1 MQNLAE
7 NPIRH
12 SPMSIK
18 QLNASYVAD
27 EDRVVLRITTTDD
40 NEYRLLLTR
49 AMLRDMLAL
58 VRQLQLTQAVRQHAT
73 VLAGAI
79 AEFKQQVQL
88 TNAKFTEFEP
98 ASRLPLGDQ
107 PLMVRKAAINSHN
120 GQDVLE
126 LNLPGKLL
134 KLPLTDELGAQ
145 LGVVLQTIAGHAK
158 WDLPSGVSQ
167 SDTEETSSASDLL
180 SGKES
185 QKLLH

>member
-1 MQNLAE
+1 
-7 NPIRH
+7 
-12 SPMSIK
+12 MSIK
-18 QLNASYVAD
+18 QLNASHVAE

-49 AMLRDMLAL
+49 AMLRDMLGL
-58 VRQLQLTQAVRQHAT
+58 VRQLQLVQAVNQHPSP
-73 VLAGAI
+73 LAADI

-88 TNAKFTEFEP
+88 SNAKFTEFEP

-107 PLMVRKAAINSHN
+107 PLMVLKAAINKHQ

-134 KLPLTDELGAQ
+134 KLPLTDELSAQ
-145 LGVVLQTIAGHAK
+145 LGVVLQTIADRAQ
-158 WDLPSGVSQ
+158 WDLPLTFSQ
-167 SDTEETSSASDLL
+167 SSSEEASPSSGLL
-180 SGKES
+180 SSKEI